1 MMKKKK
7 KTYGYYKEFK
17 SLLMTNHTLTLPQT
31 QEPNQVDLTIKQ
43 TITFNLHIYKPLL
56 LRSSPSQNNT
66 RGHTHL
72 YYCLGYRLGD
82 V

>member
-1 MMKKKK
+1 
-7 KTYGYYKEFK
+7 
-17 SLLMTNHTLTLPQT
+17 MTNHTLTLPQT

-66 RGHTHL
+66 RGHTL
-72 YYCLGYRLGD
+72 IQLLFRLSTRRR
-82 V
+82 VNKIE